1 MGIWNKANSPYW
13 IVIFLANWG
22 GLMTHMGEETSIL
35 PTYIQI
41 IQRISTFRNFAN
53 RKLQIHLANFI
64 TWLYEENV
72 ESGVKRV
79 STQVLHGKHEES
91 SIDATSLL
99 FLSLYCWNLYGYIK
113 LISLYVEIRLASCA
127 WSDWL
132 YISFISVYEYINVSI
147 LVFNV
152 SPTCNP
158 KLIF

>member
-1 MGIWNKANSPYW
+1 MKKHQFSQRTYKSSNEFPLS
-13 IVIFLANWG
+13 
-22 GLMTHMGEETSIL
+22 ET
-35 PTYIQI
+35 
-41 IQRISTFRNFAN
+41 
-53 RKLQIHLANFI
+53 LQIENFKFILANFI
-64 TWLYEENV
+64 TWLYEEEKKNV

-79 STQVLHGKHEES
+79 STQVLHEKHEES

-99 FLSLYCWNLYGYIK
+99 FLSLYCWNLYGYMK
-113 LISLYVEIRLASCA
+113 LISLYVEIKLASCA
-127 WSDWL
+127 WSDSL